1 MHVTG
6 QDEQSRLCGD
16 EQVPLPRVRPG
27 QQERTFPTLRLTDRS
42 QAGSRSVAP
51 RVMACKENTLF
62 HFANSEIFPS
72 FSRYFDYANFQQVL
86 AKTQIF
92 AKM

>member
-42 QAGSRSVAP
+42 QAGSRSVAL
-51 RVMACKENTLF
+51 RVMARKENTLF
-62 HFANSEIFPS
+62 SILRKAKFFLS
-72 FSRYFDYANFQQVL
+72 FHNI
-86 AKTQIF
+86 QITGSF
-92 AKM
+92 